1 MRLPNCILSALVTA
15 TSVSAADFFVSPTG
29 SDSNTGTS
37 GASPFQTLPK
47 AQQAVRGVLA
57 SSGTN
62 ITVNLAAGTY
72 FLSAPLRL
80 TAEDSGK
87 SGSSV
92 VWSGKDAVLS
102 GGIKVTDWK
111 LQSNGIYAANVPAG
125 TKSRNLYV
133 NGKASNYARRK
144 VANRKDFT
152 YSATGIRWSSSNY
165 DWITS
170 MTGINNAEVR
180 FINSFTDRYA
190 KIKSAGNKELVMAQQ
205 GWFNQMWGYDT
216 PAKNNAD
223 FGVWVQGT
231 LGLLNEGGQFYL
243 DSVAGK
249 VYYKPLNGEDMSKVD
264 TYLAELETLVSV
276 GGTYASPAH
285 DITFK
290 DINFVSSFC
299 PLITNHAL
307 KLMHACV

>member
-1 MRLPNCILSALVTA
+1 MRFHNCILSVLVAA
-15 TSVSAADFFVSPTG
+15 TSISAAEFFVSPTG
-29 SDSNTGTS
+29 SDSNAGTS
-37 GASPFQTLPK
+37 SASPFQTLPK
-47 AQQAVRGVLA
+47 AQQVVRSALA

-87 SGSSV
+87 NGSSV
-92 VWSGKDAVLS
+92 IWSGKDAVLS
-102 GGIKVTDWK
+102 GGIKVTGWK
-111 LQSNGIYAANVPAG
+111 LQSNSIYVANVPAE

-133 NGKASNYARRK
+133 DGKASNYARRK
-144 VANRKDFT
+144 VANRKDFA
-152 YSATGIRWSSSNY
+152 YSATGIRWTSSNY

-170 MTGINNAEVR
+170 TAGINNAEVR

-190 KIKSAGNKELVMAQQ
+190 KIKSVGNKELVMAQQ

-223 FGVWVQGT
+223 FGVWVQGA
-231 LGLLNEGGQFYL
+231 LGLLSEGGQFYL
-243 DSVAGK
+243 DSAAGK
-249 VYYKPLNGEDMSKVD
+249 VYYKPLNGEDMRKVD

-290 DINFVSSFC
+290 DINFVSFFC
-299 PLITNHAL
+299 LLVISYIM
-307 KLMHACV
+307 KLTYECV